1 VYGVPGF
8 ETTDDTEEVAFERID
23 EDQAILIAF
32 DGFNVE
38 AFDATRLDTERDDS
52 FRLTT
57 AHGDRVLKVAHPAD
71 DTSVIGPQLRALQYA
86 AKADRTLPLQR
97 IVRTAFGGPLHL
109 LENGRVSWMFEWMP
123 GILLRDA
130 PEGPPQFDALGTAL
144 GRLSRALRSFELD
157 EAPRLSAW
165 DLQTVPR
172 LATLLRLFP
181 SDAVAEALRRFNDR
195 VEPRLGELPT
205 QVIHNDFNA
214 GNVLVDPNADE
225 FVVGILDFG
234 DVVHSL
240 RVADLAI
247 ALAYQLSPMRHSL
260 RDLDPMIAAFDRQVR
275 LMPVELEV
283 LPDLITA
290 RFAQRILINQWLAQ
304 NGSERDSQHDTNVSA
319 LDALL
324 DLEA

>member
-1 VYGVPGF
+1 MYGVPGF
-8 ETTDDTEEVAFERID
+8 ETTDDVEEVAFERIT
-23 EDQAILIAF
+23 EDQAILIAS

-38 AFDATRLDTERDDS
+38 AFDAIRLDTERDDS

-71 DTSVIGPQLRALQYA
+71 DTSVIGPQLRALQHA
-86 AKADRTLPLQR
+86 SKADRRLPLQR

-109 LENGRVSWMFEWMP
+109 LQNGRVSWMFEWMP
-123 GILLRDA
+123 GTLLRDA
-130 PEGPPQFDALGTAL
+130 SEGRPQFDALGTAL
-144 GRLSRALRSFELD
+144 GRLSRALRTFELD
-157 EAPRLSAW
+157 ELPRVSAW

-172 LATLLRLFP
+172 LTTLLGVFP
-181 SDAVAEALRRFNDR
+181 SDSVAEALRRFDDR
-195 VEPRLGELPT
+195 VEPHLSALPT

-214 GNVLVDPNADE
+214 GNVLVDPDAEE

-234 DVVHSL
+234 DVVYSL
-240 RVADLAI
+240 RIADLAI
-247 ALAYQLSPMRHSL
+247 ALAYQISPMRHSL

-275 LMPVELEV
+275 LMPVEREV

-304 NGSERDSQHDTNVSA
+304 NGSERDSQHDANVSA